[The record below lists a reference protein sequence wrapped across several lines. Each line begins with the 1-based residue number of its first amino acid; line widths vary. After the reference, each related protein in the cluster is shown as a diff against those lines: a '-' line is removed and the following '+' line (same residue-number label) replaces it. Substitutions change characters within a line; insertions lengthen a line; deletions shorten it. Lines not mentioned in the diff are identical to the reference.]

1 MINKHTQRKQKLG
14 LKLLLL
20 TNQELVVFE
29 QFYILWFYRC
39 VRLNKIYLTISM
51 FLRLNTEQFQ
61 ISQIFLS
68 SLLDF

>member
-61 ISQIFLS
+61 ISQIFFS